1 MGFTGA
7 IQSGFEN
14 YVNFRSRAS
23 RSEYWYWSLFAILG
37 ELIATVID
45 ATVLR
50 SEIGII
56 NPIFGLVI
64 LTPGVA
70 VGVRRLHDIGKSGW
84 WWLLWLLPIFGWIV
98 LIVWACRKGDESINQ
113 YGDNPSFSKQS

>member
-1 MGFTGA
+1 MFF
-7 IQSGFEN
+7 I
-14 YVNFRSRAS
+14 R
-23 RSEYWYWSLFAILG
+23 
-37 ELIATVID
+37 
-45 ATVLR
+45 
-50 SEIGII
+50 II
-56 NPIFGLVI
+56 NSIFGLVI